1 MRAVRLEAFG
11 PPGVLAVGLTPVP
24 APGPGEVLVAVSAC
38 GVCGQDVLRRQG
50 QLDRTLG
57 AVMGHEISGAV
68 AAVGPDVS
76 ELAVGD
82 RVAGLQRRSCG
93 QCRACRRGRPVLC
106 ERGRLYGEDLDG
118 GYAEYAVIAAS
129 SLVRVPDGVSMEA
142 AAIAACA
149 IATTLHALRLAGV
162 QAGQR
167 VLVTGSGGGVGV
179 HALDLIRAIGA
190 RSVAVTSSADKVDAL
205 GELADDVVLLDAN
218 GFDRQVR
225 ERSIRPDAVLDLTA
239 RFTLDQSLRC
249 VAPGGAVVIVGNIE
263 AGPVE
268 VLPAAFIVR
277 ELRLLGS
284 KAATRDELE
293 DVLDLL
299 ARGRIVARIGAALG
313 LEEAARAHEL
323 LEAKRSRGRVVL
335 VP

>member
-11 PPGVLAVGLTPVP
+11 APDVLTVASMPVP
-24 APGPGEVLVAVSAC
+24 EPGPGEVLVAVSAC

-57 AVMGHEISGAV
+57 TVMGHEISGEV
-68 AAVGPDVS
+68 AAIGPAVS
-76 ELAVGD
+76 GLAIGD

-93 QCRACRRGRPVLC
+93 RCAACARGRPVLC

-118 GYAEYAVIAAS
+118 GYADYAVIAAS
-129 SLVRVPDGVSMEA
+129 SLVQVPDGVSMEA

-149 IATTLHALRLAGV
+149 IATSLHALRLAGV
-162 QAGQR
+162 HAGQR
-167 VLVTGSGGGVGV
+167 VLVTGAGGGLGV
-179 HALDLIRAIGA
+179 HALDLIRALGA
-190 RSVAVTSSADKVDAL
+190 RSVAVTSSADKVDSL
-205 GELADDVVLLDAN
+205 GELADDVVLMDGE

-225 ERSIRPDAVLDLTA
+225 ERGIRPDAVLDLTA
-239 RFTLDQSLRC
+239 RFTLDHSLRC
-249 VAPGGAVVIVGNIE
+249 VAAGGAVVIVGNMA

-293 DVLDLL
+293 TVLDLL
-299 ARGRIVARIGAALG
+299 ARGRIVAQIDSALG
-313 LEEAARAHEL
+313 LDEAAHAHER
-323 LEAKRSRGRVVL
+323 LEARRSRGRVVL